1 MQPFAESLG
10 DCHRVYFAGRDTKNR
25 SHIGYFDIELGK
37 TSRILRVCESPLVA
51 PGPAGAFDDSGCNT
65 PWVVNHDRKKYLY
78 FTGWSLG
85 VTVPFFLNVGVAVS
99 EDGTHFRKLSEAPI
113 LDRNT
118 IDPYLTAS
126 PSVLYSD
133 GEWKMWYVSGTRWE
147 IANDRPRYCSN
158 VKYAN
163 SQDGIHWRRD
173 GVVCVNYRYPSEHII
188 GRPCVVKDNEVYRM
202 WYSYRGDSYRIGYA
216 ESSDGV
222 SWERKDQEVGIDV
235 SPSGWDSEMICYAH
249 VIESDGTLYM
259 LYNGNGFG
267 KTGIGLAVLES

>member
-1 MQPFAESLG
+1 M
-10 DCHRVYFAGRDTKNR
+10 YFAGRDTKNR
-25 SHIGYFDIELGK
+25 SHIGYLDIALGK
-37 TSRILRVCESPLVA
+37 NCKILRVCESPLVA
-51 PGPAGAFDDSGCNT
+51 PGPAGTFDDSGCNT

-99 EDGTHFRKLSEAPI
+99 EDGTHFQKLSEAPI

-118 IDPYLTAS
+118 VDPYLTAS
-126 PSVLYSD
+126 PSVLYTE

-147 IANDRPRYCSN
+147 VANGRPRYCSN
-158 VKYAN
+158 VKYAT

-173 GVVCVNYRYPSEHII
+173 GLVCVDYRYPSEHII

-216 ESSDGV
+216 ESPDGV

-249 VIESDGTLYM
+249 VIESDGNLYM

-267 KTGIGLAVLES
+267 KTGIGLAVIES